1 MTMKKCITISIFL
14 FIAWSGICQTNLL
27 SATMIWQSQ
36 EKIDLNSDVSLTY
49 ATKITTTPTR
59 LTVET
64 EEGKMEF
71 EIHNITGTWK
81 DPVQDGRITFDLPVS
96 KGVGKGTIER
106 ANDELSIT
114 LDFSDRKNGMKKKF
128 IINSYS
134 GS

>member
-27 SATMIWQSQ
+27 GGTMIWQSQ
-36 EKIDLNSDVSLTY
+36 KKIDLNSDVSLTY

-71 EIHNITGTWK
+71 EIRNITGTWK
-81 DPVQDGRITFDLPVS
+81 DPAQDGRIMFDLPVS

-114 LDFSDRKNGMKKKF
+114 LDFSDRKDGMKKKF